1 MKTRG
6 RVTFH
11 ALTSG
16 KGVRAVKAMAILA
29 MAAVTCALGCASGES
44 YVKPG
49 YDFGRMQRVAVVDVE
64 SRVHSQA
71 LKNEIADYMTIQFFS
86 RGYTMVERGQIEQVL
101 KEHDF
106 EHSGVTTPE
115 DAVEE
120 GRILNVDG
128 VIIVN
133 MPEFG
138 EHISM
143 TAKMLD
149 VKTGEIVW
157 MGEGSGSTGQL
168 LATVG
173 GAVVGGAAG
182 VAMGGNRPGRVVGG
196 IAGGALG
203 GVAGHA
209 LSPAATTQVRK
220 VIEQVCKNLP
230 TMVPRGQG

>member
-1 MKTRG
+1 MNA
-6 RVTFH
+6 VAVLAA
-11 ALTSG
+11 AL
-16 KGVRAVKAMAILA
+16 VA
-29 MAAVTCALGCASGES
+29 CALGCASGES

-49 YDFGRMQRVAVVDVE
+49 YDFGRMQRVAIVAIE
-64 SRVHSQA
+64 SRVHSQV
-71 LKNEIADYMTIQFFS
+71 LRNEISDYMAYQFFQ
-86 RGYTMVERGQIEQVL
+86 RGYTMVERSQIQQVL

-115 DAVEE
+115 DAVVE

-138 EHISM
+138 DYISM

-149 VKTGEIVW
+149 VETGEIVW
-157 MGEGSGSTGQL
+157 MGQGSGSTGEP

-173 GAVVGGAAG
+173 GAVLGGVAG
-182 VAMGGNRPGRVVGG
+182 VAMGGNHSGRVVGG
-196 IAGGALG
+196 IAGGVLG

-209 LSPAATTQVRK
+209 LSPAATTQVRR
-220 VIEQVCKNLP
+220 VIEQVCQRLP
-230 TMVPRGQG
+230 VMVRQGQRSTGA